1 MTGVINSNLR
11 MYEVANIDTE
21 ETFRKVL
28 NLDKMIPSQILGI
41 EESERY
47 DRLITI
53 DGSCLDRIQQYG
65 LLMQEAK
72 RLDNEYIQEIKE
84 PVVFIGGASGF
95 LAGTAVGTATGAVFH
110 TMINSFLPTIGSIG
124 SFAKLTCYAVP
135 IILGAKKGY
144 ESGKQLAEEFVENQH
159 PHVSKLTVA
168 IWEKEVLVMGS
179 TVVEIAAEIGAK
191 KEQLLYTQA
200 EQANLLQKEIQQLE
214 HVLSYFCNMLKDAN
228 ALNSA
233 LINNYLN

>member
-1 MTGVINSNLR
+1 MTGAINSNFG
-11 MYEVANIDTE
+11 MYEVANIDAE
-21 ETFRKVL
+21 EAFRKVL
-28 NLDKMIPSQILGI
+28 NLDKITPSQILGI

-47 DRLITI
+47 DRLIAI
-53 DGSCLDRIQQYG
+53 DCSCLDRIQQYG

-72 RLDNEYIQEIKE
+72 RLDDAYIQEIKE
-84 PVVFIGGASGF
+84 PLVFVGGTSGF
-95 LAGTAVGTATGAVFH
+95 LGGTAVGAAAGAVFN
-110 TMINSFLPTIGSIG
+110 TMISSFGNIG
-124 SFAKLTCYAVP
+124 SFAKLTCYAIP

-159 PHVSKLTVA
+159 PHMSKLTAA

-179 TVVEIAAEIGAK
+179 TVVEIAAEIGTK
-191 KEQLLYTQA
+191 KEQLLHTQA

-214 HVLSYFCNMLKDAN
+214 HLLSYFCNMLKDAN
-228 ALNSA
+228 TLNSA